1 MLSLNFDKQ
10 ILIDSLHYSIPLLP
24 IVAGSWISGFSDRLV
39 IANYQNLESVGLYS
53 IGFTLGKLLYVFQDA
68 ITQVIGPISMSGL
81 IHDKENTTSKIAD
94 ASLKLWVLLL
104 FFNLGMYL
112 FAKRAS
118 NDICWKTF
126 EDSSLVILQLVYI
139 CSWLSAKNFFN
150 SFDVS
155 QEKLIIF
162 IGGIMQAVLNLCL
175 NIYFVPIYGYIM
187 AALTS
192 VFSVLL
198 YSMDY
203 LLGIEI
209 RKF

>member
-112 FAKRAS
+112 F
-118 NDICWKTF
+118 
-126 EDSSLVILQLVYI
+126 LQK
-139 CSWLSAKNFFN
+139 S
-150 SFDVS
+150 
-155 QEKLIIF
+155 
-162 IGGIMQAVLNLCL
+162 
-175 NIYFVPIYGYIM
+175 
-187 AALTS
+187 
-192 VFSVLL
+192 
-198 YSMDY
+198 
-203 LLGIEI
+203 
-209 RKF
+209 